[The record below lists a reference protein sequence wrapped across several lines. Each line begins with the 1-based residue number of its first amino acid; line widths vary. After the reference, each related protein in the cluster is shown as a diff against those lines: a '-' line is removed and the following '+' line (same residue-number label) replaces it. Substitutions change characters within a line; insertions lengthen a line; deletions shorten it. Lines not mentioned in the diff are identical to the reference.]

1 MTQPKGNQPD
11 LNPATQ
17 DDQPDKGAIKG
28 PQQTDR
34 TMREKDLPRGSEPET
49 RGTSSGRQ

>member
-1 MTQPKGNQPD
+1 MTHRSNKPD

-17 DDQPDKGAIKG
+17 HDQPNRGPITK
-28 PQQTDR
+28 PQQTDA

-49 RGTSSGRQ
+49 RGASGRRQ

>member
-1 MTQPKGNQPD
+1 MTKPGNQPD

-17 DDQPDKGAIKG
+17 DDQPNKGAIRK
-28 PQQTDR
+28 PQQTDA

-49 RGTSSGRQ
+49 HARK